1 MTQLQFIAKCDELM
15 LPPELALEN
24 DEIVQALQDRDDDR
38 VIELLNTQF

>member
-1 MTQLQFIAKCDELM
+1 MTINTFNSLCQQLTI
-15 LPPELALEN
+15 LPEIALEN